1 MAMTS
6 VGAESCVI
14 ERLQDFNKTL
24 RFCSDEVRY
33 DLQRNLVKT
42 IEQMIRENPNGVRYF
57 KAVRDIAD
65 STVESYK
72 GRGQVH
78 VALRRI
84 ADQDNSS
91 GNKGSNVLSFGSL
104 RKTFQRH
111 AEADKFL
118 VDRALAK
125 RNDAGELKLSKWGE
139 FVLSHLDKKQS
150 RSLEHA
156 SHQLDITPR

>member
-1 MAMTS
+1 M
-6 VGAESCVI
+6 
-14 ERLQDFNKTL
+14 
-24 RFCSDEVRY
+24 
-33 DLQRNLVKT
+33 
-42 IEQMIRENPNGVRYF
+42 
-57 KAVRDIAD
+57 
-65 STVESYK
+65 
-72 GRGQVH
+72 
-78 VALRRI
+78 
-84 ADQDNSS
+84 
-91 GNKGSNVLSFGSL
+91 LSFGSL